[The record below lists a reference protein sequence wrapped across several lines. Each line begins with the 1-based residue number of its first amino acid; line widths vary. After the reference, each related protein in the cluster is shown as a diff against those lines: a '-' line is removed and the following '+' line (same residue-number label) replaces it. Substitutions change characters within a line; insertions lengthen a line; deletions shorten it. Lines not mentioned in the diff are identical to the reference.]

1 MTCRPTINIIGSLLP
16 ILFVAS
22 VGSRSANAQAKLD
35 AYYTATLLGVPI
47 GHISWT
53 VDLKESRFT
62 SVATGSIAGFLRLFL
77 DAQGSVAAQGRLSNG
92 KPVPSKFELKLLA
105 GKWSDE
111 VGIVFS
117 RNRAKETV
125 PPAVASPSADY
136 VPIKDAD
143 RRGASDPMTAL
154 LVYVGGT
161 GATIAPQACERTVA
175 IFDGHTR
182 YNLSLAF
189 ERIGMAHPNEGYQGQ
204 VVVCSAKF
212 LPVAGYDPKHFL
224 VTYLAA
230 QRETEIWLAPLGGTR
245 LLAPYRG
252 LLFQRRWVSAFWR
265 QQSLRLFLPKKM
277 RAKAIE
283 STRTG
288 TSGHPDHSPQQFLFW
303 TIPPRGSIR

>member
-35 AYYTATLLGVPI
+35 AYYTATLLGLPI
-47 GHISWT
+47 GHVSWT

-111 VGIVFS
+111 VGIAFS

-125 PPAVASPSADY
+125 LPAVASPSADY

-182 YNLSLAF
+182 YNLSLTF

-230 QRETEIWLAPLGGTR
+230 QHETEIWLAPLSGTR
-245 LLAPYRG
+245 LLVPYRASISTPMG
-252 LLFQRRWVSAFWR
+252 VGILEATKFAFVPSEENAR
-265 QQSLRLFLPKKM
+265 
-277 RAKAIE
+277 E
-283 STRTG
+283 
-288 TSGHPDHSPQQFLFW
+288 GH
-303 TIPPRGSIR
+303 